1 MFDKNRLTKLREEMK
16 KNGDKSYIIL
26 TGDPHSSEYV
36 ASKFIAERF
45 YFSPFTGSDG
55 SLVVTLDGA
64 YLFTDGRYFIQAEK
78 N

>member
-45 YFSPFTGSDG
+45 YFHHL
-55 SLVVTLDGA
+55 LVAMAL
-64 YLFTDGRYFIQAEK
+64 
-78 N
+78 